1 MGVTRKKPKKTK
13 KPKKGIFSTKTDKP
27 KGNTPGGDQYGKK
40 PKASKKG
47 PVAKRKKPNR
57 QGLFSTVGEK
67 LKGKKTGG
75 GQYGKKPKVRKT
87 GKLKGDMHS
96 FDVMSEPSAAK
107 KGKVENMPRLM
118 KKGYAKKHGLTK
130 SAQMH
135 YMENELYNEKHGH
148 PIAAKHDAHVLR
160 KHWTKNM

>member
-13 KPKKGIFSTKTDKP
+13 KPKRGIFSTKTDKP
-27 KGNTPGGDQYGKK
+27 KGDTPGGDQYGKK
-40 PKASKKG
+40 PKVSKKG
-47 PVAKRKKPNR
+47 PVAKRPKKKK
-57 QGLFSTVGEK
+57 K
-67 LKGKKTGG
+67 LGDVPKRPGG
-75 GQYGKKPKVRKT
+75 GQYKKAPGKKT

-96 FDVMSEPSAAK
+96 FDVMSEPSAAEK
-107 KGKVENMPRLM
+107 RNMPRLM

-160 KHWTKNM
+160 KHWRKNM